1 MKCINQ
7 AQVTDREKDFFF
19 LYVINCWN
27 HIINF
32 NMKNLTVKKKVCSA
46 ELSVEVIEFC
56 NKGRADIE
64 TSGEAGYLCEG
75 NCSVSEIF

>member
-32 NMKNLTVKKKVCSA
+32 NMKNLTVKKMSA
-46 ELSVEVIEFC
+46 QL
-56 NKGRADIE
+56 
-64 TSGEAGYLCEG
+64 
-75 NCSVSEIF
+75 NCQWK